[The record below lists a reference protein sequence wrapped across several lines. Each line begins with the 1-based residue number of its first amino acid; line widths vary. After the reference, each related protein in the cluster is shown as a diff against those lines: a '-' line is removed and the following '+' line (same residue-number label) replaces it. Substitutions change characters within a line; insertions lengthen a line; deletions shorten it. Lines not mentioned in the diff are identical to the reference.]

1 MVRFNRIEKGTNT
14 SSNAKKRAILR
25 LLSAPAR
32 YVKRKIVSI
41 YKKSAKKEPKKTT
54 KVVYNEET
62 LKRKSIDELKEITQL
77 RGIKNRR
84 KLKKEG
90 LITSLLRS
98 EISNAER
105 NYNTTDDDT
114 YDGKIKDIRT
124 MLSRLRDIVTK
135 DDKWKL
141 KKSFMK

>member
-41 YKKSAKKEPKKTT
+41 YKKSAKNEPKKTT

-124 MLSRLRDIVTK
+124 MLSRLGDIVTK